1 MINTSKILF
10 GATAFISLSLASA
23 QAHTDED
30 EKDCCCFIESYQDLP
45 STGSC
50 WGADSPEKC
59 DNLNTAQGT
68 IGKSFKWTTQYQ
80 CKNYKT
86 HPPA

>member
-1 MINTSKILF
+1 MINSSKIIF
-10 GATAFISLSLASA
+10 VATAFVSLSLASA
-23 QAHTDED
+23 QAHTDKGET
-30 EKDCCCFIESYQDLP
+30 DCCCFIESYQDMP

-50 WGADSPEKC
+50 WGADSLETC
-59 DNLNTAQGT
+59 NDLNTTHGT

-80 CKNYKT
+80 CKNYNT